1 MNDMNVK
8 QRDCLVVG
16 TSGRKEGERRGEG
29 AVEYDQSM
37 FE

>member
-1 MNDMNVK
+1 
-8 QRDCLVVG
+8 LVVG

-37 FE
+37 FEWKFNNEIH